1 VSRVRAGIWT
11 SLVCVSSLAAFARPG
26 QAALATV
33 QAVQNSEWRVHQGD
47 AAASHYAPLGQIDRR
62 NVAEL
67 QTAWYWESVDEAL
80 KERDEEARRRG
91 GSFWYEAT
99 PLLVDGTLYTI
110 TSLGQ
115 IAAIHPGTGRTL
127 WSYDPKTWAS
137 GRPVNLGFIVR
148 GISYWTD
155 GERKRLLI
163 GSNDAYL
170 ISLDV
175 ETGEPD
181 PAFGDG
187 GRVDLTQ
194 GLGVDV
200 EDRQTFVLG
209 YGVNS
214 PVTISRDVVVVGSAI
229 RDTPQTRDVPPGHVR
244 GYDVRTGEQL
254 WIFHTIP
261 QPGEFGNDTWEND
274 SWRDA
279 GATNVWTPMSADD
292 ELGLVYLPVG
302 TPSHNWYGGHRL
314 GTNLYASSLVAVDVE
329 TGEPVWHYQLV
340 HHTVWDY
347 DPVAAPNLIDIT
359 VDGRE
364 IKAVAQVTKQ
374 GFLFVFD
381 RVTGEPVWRIEE
393 VPVPQSDVAGE
404 RTHPTQPIPTKPAP
418 FEPNGAFEENLID
431 FTPELRAQAL
441 EIFKRY
447 RTGPVYTPPSV
458 EGTIV
463 NPGWAGGGNWNGAA
477 FDPETQYLYIPSYTD
492 YTVVEL
498 RKTDTGES
506 DDFDYI
512 WGGAQTPTV
521 DGLPIFKPPWGRVT
535 AIDMSTGDH
544 VWQVAN
550 GRGPRDHPAL
560 ADLDRGYL
568 GRGLGSGESFPL
580 LTSTLLFTTVDGRGS
595 EPPRLYA
602 YDKATGDM
610 VWEFEL
616 PAGVHANPMTYMYEG
631 RQYLA
636 VSVGRGRTGE
646 GIVALALGNS
656 GR

>member
-1 VSRVRAGIWT
+1 MSSTRVGSLL
-11 SLVCVSSLAAFARPG
+11 SLVCVLSLASCAPPAQPEPG
-26 QAALATV
+26 MAPGAQY
-33 QAVQNSEWRVHQGD
+33 SEWRVHQGD
-47 AAASHYAPLGQIDRR
+47 AAASHYAPLSQINRS

-67 QTAWYWESVDEAL
+67 QVAWYWESIDEEL
-80 KERDEEARRRG
+80 KERDEEARRMG
-91 GSFWYEAT
+91 GALWYEAT

-127 WSYDPKTWAS
+127 WSYDPKTWES

-148 GISYWTD
+148 GLSYWTD

-163 GSNDAYL
+163 GSNDAFL

-181 PAFGDG
+181 PAFGNA

-200 EDRQTFVLG
+200 EDRQTFILG

-229 RDTPQTRDVPPGHVR
+229 RDTPQTRDVAPGHVR
-244 GYDVRTGEQL
+244 GYDVRTGELL

-261 QPGEFGNDTWEND
+261 QPGEFGNDTWED
-274 SWRDA
+274 GSWRDA

-292 ELGLVYLPVG
+292 ELGYVYLPVG

-314 GTNLYASSLVAVDVE
+314 GSNLYASSLVALNVE

-364 IKAVAQVTKQ
+364 IRAVAQVTKQ

-381 RVTGEPVWRIEE
+381 RVTGEPVWPIEE
-393 VPVPQSDVAGE
+393 QPVPQSDVVGE

-441 EIFKRY
+441 EIFQRY
-447 RTGPVYTPPSV
+447 RSGPVYTPPSL

-477 FDPETQYLYIPSYTD
+477 FDPETQYLYIPSYSE
-492 YTVVEL
+492 YTIVEL
-498 RKTDTGES
+498 GPPENPTS
-506 DDFDYI
+506 DFDYI
-512 WGGAQTPTV
+512 WGGAQSPTV

-535 AIDMSTGDH
+535 AIDMSTGEH

-560 ADLDRGYL
+560 ADLDLGDL

-580 LTSTLLFTTVDGRGS
+580 LTKTLLFTTVDGQRS

-602 YDKATGDM
+602 YDKSNGD
-610 VWEFEL
+610 VLWDFEL

-631 RQYLA
+631 RQYLTVA
-636 VSVGRGRTGE
+636 VGRGRTGE
-646 GIVALALGNS
+646 GIVALALETS
-656 GR
+656 SF

>member
-1 VSRVRAGIWT
+1 MSRARAGSWV
-11 SLVCVSSLAAFARPG
+11 SLVCVLSLASCAPYGQPEPGMAPGARY
-26 QAALATV
+26 
-33 QAVQNSEWRVHQGD
+33 SEWRVHQGD
-47 AAASHYAPLGQIDRR
+47 AAASHYAPLSQISPS

-67 QTAWYWESVDEAL
+67 QVAWTWGSIDEEL
-80 KERDEEARRRG
+80 RERDPAAFRIGR
-91 GSFWYEAT
+91 SFWYEAT

-110 TSLGQ
+110 TSMGQ

-127 WSYDPKTWAS
+127 WSYDPKTWES

-155 GERKRLLI
+155 GDSKRLLI
-163 GSNDAYL
+163 GSNDAFL

-181 PAFGDG
+181 PAFGDA

-194 GLGVDV
+194 GLGVPV
-200 EDRQTFVLG
+200 EDRGAFLRG

-214 PVTISRDVVVVGSAI
+214 PVTISRGVVVVGSSI
-229 RDTPQTRDVPPGHVR
+229 RDTPRSRDVAPGHVR
-244 GYDVRTGEQL
+244 GYDVRTGELL
-254 WIFHTIP
+254 WTFHTIP
-261 QPGEFGNDTWEND
+261 QPGELGNDTWEDD
-274 SWRDA
+274 SWRTA
-279 GATNVWTPMSADD
+279 GATNVWAPMSADE
-292 ELGLVYLPVG
+292 ELGYVYLPVG
-302 TPSHNWYGGHRL
+302 TPSHNWYGGHRY
-314 GTNLYASSLVAVDVE
+314 GTNLYASSLVALDVE

-340 HHTVWDY
+340 QHSIWDY

-381 RVTGEPVWRIEE
+381 RVTGEPVWPIEE
-393 VPVPQSDVAGE
+393 QPVPRSNIDGE
-404 RTHPTQPIPTKPAP
+404 RIHPTQPIPTKPAP
-418 FEPNGAFEENLID
+418 FEPNGAFAENLID
-431 FTPELRAQAL
+431 FTPDLRARAY
-441 EIFKRY
+441 EIFQQY
-447 RTGPVYTPPSV
+447 RSGPVYTPPSV
-458 EGTIV
+458 DGTIV

-498 RKTDTGES
+498 RRTERGAS
-506 DDFDYI
+506 DFDYV
-512 WGGAQTPTV
+512 WTGAQSPTV
-521 DGLPIFKPPWGRVT
+521 DGLPIFKPPWCRVT
-535 AIDMSTGDH
+535 AIDMRTGEH

-560 ADLDRGYL
+560 ADLDLGNL
-568 GRGLGSGESFPL
+568 GRGLVGGESFPL
-580 LTSTLLFTTVDGRGS
+580 LTETLLFTTVDRQGS

-602 YDKATGDM
+602 YDKSNGD
-610 VWEFEL
+610 VLWEFEL
-616 PAGVHANPMTYMYEG
+616 PGGVHANPMTYMYEG

-636 VSVGRGRTGE
+636 VSVNGPSGE
-646 GIVALALGNS
+646 AVVALALETW
-656 GR
+656 R

>member
-1 VSRVRAGIWT
+1 MSRTRGGSRL
-11 SLVCVSSLAAFARPG
+11 SLVCVLSLASCAPDAQPEPG
-26 QAALATV
+26 
-33 QAVQNSEWRVHQGD
+33 EWRVHQGD
-47 AAASHYAPLGQIDRR
+47 AAASHYAPLSQISRS

-67 QTAWYWESVDEAL
+67 QVAWSWESIDEEL
-80 KERDEEARRRG
+80 RERDEEARQARRAP
-91 GSFWYEAT
+91 WYEAT

-110 TSLGQ
+110 TTMGQ
-115 IAAIHPGTGRTL
+115 IAAIHPGNGRTL
-127 WSYDPKTWAS
+127 WSYDPQTWGA
-137 GRPVNLGFIVR
+137 GRLVNFGLLVR
-148 GISYWTD
+148 GLSYWTD
-155 GERKRLLI
+155 GEKKRLLI
-163 GSNDAYL
+163 GSTDAFL

-181 PAFGDG
+181 PAFGDA

-194 GLGVDV
+194 RLGVHV
-200 EDRQTFVLG
+200 EDRQDFLQA

-229 RDTPQTRDVPPGHVR
+229 RDTPRTRDLPPGHVR
-244 GYDVRTGEQL
+244 GYDVRTGELL
-254 WIFHTIP
+254 WTFHTIP
-261 QPGEFGNDTWEND
+261 RPGEFGNDTWEDD
-274 SWRDA
+274 SWRTA
-279 GATNVWTPMSADD
+279 GATNVWAPMSADE
-292 ELGLVYLPVG
+292 ELGYVYLPVG
-302 TPSHNWYGGHRL
+302 SPSHNWYGGHRF

-340 HHTVWDY
+340 HHTIWDY
-347 DPVAAPNLIDIT
+347 DAVAAPNLIDIT

-364 IKAVAQVTKQ
+364 IRAVAQVTKQ

-381 RVTGEPVWRIEE
+381 RVTGEPVWPIEE
-393 VPVPQSDVAGE
+393 QPVPQSDIAGE

-431 FTPELRAQAL
+431 FTPDLRAQAL
-441 EIFKRY
+441 EIFQRY
-447 RTGPVYTPPSV
+447 RSGPVYTPPSA
-458 EGTIV
+458 EGTFV

-498 RKTDTGES
+498 GRPETGTS
-506 DDFDYI
+506 DFDYI

-535 AIDMSTGDH
+535 AIDMSTGEH

-560 ADLDRGYL
+560 AGLDLGNL
-568 GRGLGSGESFPL
+568 GRGLGGGESFPL

-602 YDKATGDM
+602 YDKSNGD
-610 VWEFEL
+610 VLWEFEL

-636 VSVGRGRTGE
+636 VALGRGDNGE
-646 GIVALALGNS
+646 SIVALALETS
-656 GR
+656 R